1 MSKNVSEV
9 LGASMSKIREMID
22 ANTVVG
28 NPIETVAGVTLIPI
42 SKITFGLAS
51 GGADLAAKSEA
62 PSGTFGGGAGCGV
75 KIAPVAFIVIQG
87 ERVRVLPITEPATT
101 SSERIIEQLP
111 DLVDRISG
119 FISNKKAEFTDI

>member
-42 SKITFGLAS
+42 SKITFGMAS

-75 KIAPVAFIVIQG
+75 KISPVAFIVIQG